1 MDNWLKSPWVIRGL
15 SLAMAILLFTAVR
28 LDDNI
33 APPDDSKTFIPSGSE
48 QIETMN
54 NVPVNIEI
62 DDENYVVSGVPE
74 NVNMNIEGPNSSV
87 TPLVRQRSFEVF
99 VDLQGLEP
107 GTHTVEIQYS
117 GIPSDINVDME
128 PKTAEVMIEERAA
141 ESFPVEVDYINPSQL
156 ADGFEIGDASAEPQT
171 VEVTSSQSE
180 VDKVAVVKAYVDL
193 KDVDKPI
200 DSREVPVK
208 VYDSQ
213 GNELSVR
220 VEPETV
226 EVSVDINSPNK
237 EVPVETVTRGELP
250 DGYSI
255 KSMEVE
261 PSDVKVYASEE
272 NLANIEQI
280 ETEEIDLSKI
290 TEATTMEVS
299 LAPSS
304 DMRLVEPEQVK
315 VQIELE
321 RTESSTIENVPIDV
335 RNLPEDAT
343 LHFIEPEEDEMDVT
357 ALGTEEELDG
367 ISASDFQLSVDA
379 GSLAAGEHKLP
390 VSVSGPDGVAV
401 EPEFEEITVQI
412 E

>member
-33 APPDDSKTFIPSGSE
+33 APADDSKTFIPSGSE

-62 DDENYVVSGVPE
+62 EEDSYVVSGVPQT
-74 NVNMNIEGPNSSV
+74 VNMSVEGPNSSI
-87 TPLVRQRSFEVF
+87 TPLVRQRPFEVF

-107 GTHTVEIQYS
+107 GTHNVEIQYS

-128 PKTAEVMIEERAA
+128 PKTAEVTIEDRAT
-141 ESFPVEVDYINPSQL
+141 ESFPVNVDYINPSQL
-156 ADGFEIGDASAEPQT
+156 ADGFEIGNASAEPET
-171 VEVTSSQSE
+171 VEITSSQSE

-200 DSREVPVK
+200 ESREVPVK

-250 DGYSI
+250 DGYAI

-272 NLANIEQI
+272 NLANIEQV

-299 LAPSS
+299 LAANSEI
-304 DMRLVEPEQVK
+304 RLLEPEQVQVK
-315 VQIELE
+315 IELE
-321 RTESSTIENVPIDV
+321 RTEKTSVENIPIDV
-335 RNLPEDAT
+335 RNLPENAT
-343 LHFIEPEEDEMDVT
+343 ITFVEPEEEEMDLT
-357 ALGTEEELDG
+357 ALGTEEELEG
-367 ISASDFQLSVDA
+367 VSASDFQLTIDA
-379 GSLAAGEHKLP
+379 GDLAEGEHELP
-390 VSVSGPDGVAV
+390 VSISGPDGIAV
-401 EPEFEEITVQI
+401 EPEFEEVTVQI